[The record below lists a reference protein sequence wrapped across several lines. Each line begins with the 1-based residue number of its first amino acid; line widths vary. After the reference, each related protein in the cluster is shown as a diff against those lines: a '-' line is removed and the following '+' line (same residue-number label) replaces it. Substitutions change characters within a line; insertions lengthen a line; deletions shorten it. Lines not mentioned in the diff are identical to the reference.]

1 MMLEVIFLTAIFL
14 IAYAYCGYPLTV
26 WALSR
31 LYPRPVRRA
40 EITPRVSMIIAAHNE
55 ERDIAAKLE
64 NTLALDYPANRLQI
78 IVASDCS
85 TDRTDEI
92 VQGYAGRGVLLYR
105 QAEHYGKTVAQ
116 RRAVKLASGEILVF
130 CDATT
135 RNAPDALR
143 KLVRAFADTEVGC
156 VAGQLVYVD
165 DDVTAV
171 GQGCQ
176 SYWSYEKFI
185 KSCESRLG
193 SLIGVSGCLYAV
205 RRSHFAQLTQD
216 LIDDF
221 VIATEMRL
229 RGLRT
234 VYEPEAVAAEKTN
247 KRGRD
252 EFRMRVRVIE
262 QTLTA
267 LHRYRGVLNP
277 WRHGLFA
284 FQMLGH
290 KALRY
295 SVPPLLVV
303 ALASNALLL
312 GRAEIYQYAFVAQA
326 ALYGA
331 ALAGWV
337 ASRLKLRVGPLVLPY
352 YFVLANTASL
362 MGTLKF
368 LGGGSHVVWT
378 PVREAGSSIQR
389 EMIEGNAGSAGTGA
403 GRQLGGLQRLE
414 INNE

>member
-1 MMLEVIFLTAIFL
+1 MMLAVIFFLAIFLTAY
-14 IAYAYCGYPLTV
+14 AYAGYPLTV
-26 WALSR
+26 CALSR
-31 LYPRPVRRA
+31 LFPRPVRRA
-40 EITPRVSMIIAAHNE
+40 EITPRVTMIIAAHNE
-55 ERDIAAKLE
+55 EQDIAAKLE
-64 NTLALDYPANRLQI
+64 NTLALDYPADRLEV

-92 VQGYAGRGVLLYR
+92 VQGFAGRGVQLYR
-105 QAEHYGKTVAQ
+105 QAEHHGKTVAQ
-116 RRAVKLASGEILVF
+116 RRAVKMASGEILVF

-143 KLVRAFADTEVGC
+143 KLVRPFADPEVGC

-165 DDVTAV
+165 DEETAI

-176 SYWSYEKFI
+176 SYWNYEKFI
-185 KSCESRLG
+185 KSCESQLN

-221 VIATEMRL
+221 VIATEVHL
-229 RGLRT
+229 QGLRT
-234 VYEPEAVAAEKTN
+234 VYEPEAMAAEKTN

-267 LHRYRGVLNP
+267 LHRYRAVLNP
-277 WRHGLFA
+277 WRHGMFA
-284 FQMLGH
+284 FQLLAH

-295 SVPPLLVV
+295 SVPLLLLV

-312 GRAEIYQYAFVAQA
+312 GRHEIYQYALIAQLGFYA
-326 ALYGA
+326 AA
-331 ALAGWV
+331 VCGWI
-337 ASRLKLRVGPLVLPY
+337 ANRMKLRVGPLALPY
-352 YFVLANTASL
+352 YFVLANAASL

-368 LGGGSHVVWT
+368 MIGGSHVVWT
-378 PVREAGSSIQR
+378 PIRDAGTAIQR
-389 EMIEGNAGSAGTGA
+389 ASS
-403 GRQLGGLQRLE
+403 QRAANGIGVGVYE
-414 INNE
+414 VKVGE